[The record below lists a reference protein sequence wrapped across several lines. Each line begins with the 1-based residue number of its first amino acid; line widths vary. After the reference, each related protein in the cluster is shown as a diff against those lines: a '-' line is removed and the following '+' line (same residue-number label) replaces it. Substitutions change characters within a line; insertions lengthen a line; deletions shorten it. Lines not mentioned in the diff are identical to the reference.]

1 MKIGENLKKLRKRAN
16 LTQQD
21 VSQMLGFK
29 NHTGYAHW
37 EGDRTSMVPS
47 LRVFV
52 IIPFS
57 VVVVI
62 GTLAKCANT

>member
-29 NHTGYAHW
+29 NHTGYAH
-37 EGDRTSMVPS
+37 GIIIIFPS
-47 LRVFV
+47 F
-52 IIPFS
+52 FS
-57 VVVVI
+57 EYF
-62 GTLAKCANT
+62 LFSYFYA